1 MISRSCLQPRQC
13 SPDAVLADHFLP
25 GPSLRRGEEGPPLSA
40 PLSKQKKPR
49 PRVSCLEPV
58 QCESLVIRLGNIH
71 YISFLL
77 QKLLW
82 KYIFFGSVIENLL
95 NQIDRDLLWLCWPS
109 LGWLPRPG
117 CRAQAA
123 AVKQS
128 QAVSCPGPGVG
139 SCLACAACVKLSEVL
154 GLTEHQAVESVHP
167 RISEI
172 QTYYCEAGSGLQH
185 SDGRKNICRKLLQHQ
200 SASRGWRWPGPV
212 YSRELLHSQIS
223 KWEPSSFIMSPP
235 GLAWARLGSL
245 LLYCPGPCLLSLR
258 HPRPSPGPG

>member
-25 GPSLRRGEEGPPLSA
+25 GPGVWGEERRGEEGPPLSA

-71 YISFLL
+71 HISFLL

-128 QAVSCPGPGVG
+128 QAVSCPGPGAD
-139 SCLACAACVKLSEVL
+139 SCLALPWQLVS
-154 GLTEHQAVESVHP
+154 
-167 RISEI
+167 
-172 QTYYCEAGSGLQH
+172 
-185 SDGRKNICRKLLQHQ
+185 N
-200 SASRGWRWPGPV
+200 
-212 YSRELLHSQIS
+212 
-223 KWEPSSFIMSPP
+223 
-235 GLAWARLGSL
+235 
-245 LLYCPGPCLLSLR
+245 
-258 HPRPSPGPG
+258 

>member
-25 GPSLRRGEEGPPLSA
+25 GPGVWAEERRGEEGPPLSA

-128 QAVSCPGPGVG
+128 QAVSCPGPGAV
-139 SCLACAACVKLSEVL
+139 SCLAPRSLCQIKWSSRPHGASGSRCILASQKYKRTIARPAAGYSTVMAERTFAENCCSISQPLGAGGDQAPCTPESCFTAKSVNGSHHHLSCPRL
-154 GLTEHQAVESVHP
+154 G
-167 RISEI
+167 
-172 QTYYCEAGSGLQH
+172 
-185 SDGRKNICRKLLQHQ
+185 
-200 SASRGWRWPGPV
+200 WPGP
-212 YSRELLHSQIS
+212 
-223 KWEPSSFIMSPP
+223 
-235 GLAWARLGSL
+235 G
-245 LLYCPGPCLLSLR
+245 
-258 HPRPSPGPG
+258 